1 MAPGAVLNGLPRRGV
16 ELLGR
21 ALVGG
26 HQIPDFLEKVRTP
39 LMLID
44 REFGTFALI
53 SEGFD
58 FLINSGFIAA
68 GLYVLYILLSL
79 MCNGIWVR

>member
-1 MAPGAVLNGLPRRGV
+1 MLGRALSC

-21 ALVGG
+21 ALLGDDYTS
-26 HQIPDFLEKVRTP
+26 DFLEKVRTP

-44 REFGTFALI
+44 GEFGTFALV

-58 FLINSGFIAA
+58 FLINNGFIAV
-68 GLYVLYILLSL
+68 GLMLRILRFL
-79 MCNGIWVR
+79 

>member
-1 MAPGAVLNGLPRRGV
+1 M
-16 ELLGR
+16 
-21 ALVGG
+21 GG
-26 HQIPDFLEKVRTP
+26 HKTSDFLEKVRTC
-39 LMLID
+39 LMLING
-44 REFGTFALI
+44 EFGTFTRV

-58 FLINSGFIAA
+58 LFINSGLIAA

>member
-1 MAPGAVLNGLPRRGV
+1 MLSGLPRRGV
-16 ELLGR
+16 ELGRVLPYELRGR

-44 REFGTFALI
+44 GEFGTFALV
-53 SEGFD
+53 SKGFD
-58 FLINSGFIAA
+58 FIINSGFTAV
-68 GLYVLYILLSL
+68 GLMLFISYFL
-79 MCNGIWVR
+79 

>member
-16 ELLGR
+16 ELGRALPCELLGR
-21 ALVGG
+21 ALMGG
-26 HQIPDFLEKVRTP
+26 HQTPNFLEKVRTP

-44 REFGTFALI
+44 GEFGTFTPV

-58 FLINSGFIAA
+58 FLINSGFIAV
-68 GLYVLYILLSL
+68 GLMLFIFYFL
-79 MCNGIWVR
+79 

>member
-1 MAPGAVLNGLPRRGV
+1 MALPC

-26 HQIPDFLEKVRTP
+26 HSTSDFLEKVRTS

-44 REFGTFALI
+44 GELGTSARV

-58 FLINSGFIAA
+58 FLINSGSIAVGLMLFIFYFL
-68 GLYVLYILLSL
+68 GCVT
-79 MCNGIWVR
+79 GIWVG